1 MTGYLTKAVMEELGK
16 SLKRKSEKT
25 LKMSV
30 RFDNIFYPI
39 LKFSE
44 KSFSIQASHKV
55 KLRGLVD
62 IFLNNK
68 HTYQALIIASESR
81 GDVIDFTFKRNTV
94 AQSTPALDFEKQD
107 KAVVALLTEY

>member
-1 MTGYLTKAVMEELGK
+1 MTGYLPNAVIEELGK
-16 SLKRKSEKT
+16 SLKKKSEKT
-25 LKMSV
+25 INMAV

-44 KSFSIQASHKV
+44 KSFSIQVSHKV

-62 IFLNNK
+62 IFSNNK
-68 HTYQALIIASESR
+68 HTYQALIIASETH

-94 AQSTPALDFEKQD
+94 TQSTPALDFEKQD
-107 KAVVALLTEY
+107 KAIVALLTAY